1 MKRFVKNNIIVIL
14 IIIVVSINFL
24 NADYKVIQ
32 NQNKI
37 EQYHNDLVK
46 KCKKTEEYKDENEA
60 ELCRLVLNQKEID
73 VDFYTLYSEALAMHV
88 RNIYCF
94 AFLIVV
100 IPTMIKV
107 CKKLKYKQIINS
119 NSRES
124 YHSFLKKLL
133 KTAYQYIWVLALLSL
148 IMMIPIMMNT
158 SLNPEYAIIK
168 SHGMWQSN
176 IIYHPVLFVIS
187 YLINV
192 TLYSMIFVHIAL
204 LVARKQQKT
213 IPCILISYILYL
225 AIELFLETIVRLIII
240 RGIFHS
246 ELGMIL
252 NIIDVF
258 GMNDLYGV
266 GTLLLLNLCMVLIS
280 FALVYLAYKNK
291 EKFVIQCEKNK

>member
-1 MKRFVKNNIIVIL
+1 MKRFLKNNILIIVI
-14 IIIVVSINFL
+14 IVIVSIMLL
-24 NADYKVIQ
+24 NGGYKSLQ
-32 NQNKI
+32 
-37 EQYHNDLVK
+37 
-46 KCKKTEEYKDENEA
+46 EYKGYVNA
-60 ELCRLVLNQKEID
+60 EQQLIEECEREGTNQKEWCEEILKNKD
-73 VDFYTLYSEALAMHV
+73 VKLDFYTVFADALTWQV
-88 RNIYCF
+88 QYIGLV

-176 IIYHPVLFVIS
+176 IIYHPVLFVIA

-213 IPCILISYILYL
+213 IPCIIISYVLYL
-225 AIELFLETIVRLIII
+225 AIEIFLETVVKVIIFQ
-240 RGIFHS
+240 RIFHS
-246 ELGMIL
+246 EFGMIF
-252 NIIDVF
+252 NIINVF

>member
-1 MKRFVKNNIIVIL
+1 MKRFLKNNILIIVIMV
-14 IIIVVSINFL
+14 IVSILLL
-24 NADYKVIQ
+24 NGGYKSLQ
-32 NQNKI
+32 
-37 EQYHNDLVK
+37 
-46 KCKKTEEYKDENEA
+46 EYKGYVNA
-60 ELCRLVLNQKEID
+60 EQQLIEECEREGTNQKEWCEEAIKNKD
-73 VDFYTLYSEALAMHV
+73 VELDFYTVFADALTWQV
-88 RNIYCF
+88 QYIGYV

-168 SHGMWQSN
+168 SHGMWKSN

-187 YLINV
+187 YVINV

-204 LVARKQQKT
+204 LVVRKQQKT
-213 IPCILISYILYL
+213 IPCILFSYVLYL
-225 AIELFLETIVRLIII
+225 AIEIFLETVVRLIII

-246 ELGMIL
+246 ELGMIF
-252 NIIDVF
+252 NIINVF

-266 GTLLLLNLCMVLIS
+266 GPLLLVNLCMVLVS
-280 FALVYLAYKNK
+280 FGLVYLAYKDK

>member
-1 MKRFVKNNIIVIL
+1 MKRFLKNNILIIVIMV
-14 IIIVVSINFL
+14 IVSILLLNGGYKSL
-24 NADYKVIQ
+24 QEYKGYVNADQQLIKECE
-32 NQNKI
+32 K
-37 EQYHNDLVK
+37 EG
-46 KCKKTEEYKDENEA
+46 T
-60 ELCRLVLNQKEID
+60 NQKEWCEEILKNKD
-73 VDFYTLYSEALAMHV
+73 VELDFYTVFADALTWQV
-88 RNIYCF
+88 QYIGYV

-168 SHGMWQSN
+168 SHGMWKSN

-187 YLINV
+187 YVINV

-204 LVARKQQKT
+204 LVVRKQQKT
-213 IPCILISYILYL
+213 IPCILFSYVLYL
-225 AIELFLETIVRLIII
+225 AIEIFLETVVRLIII

-252 NIIDVF
+252 NIINVF

-266 GTLLLLNLCMVLIS
+266 GTLLLVNLCMVLIS

>member
-1 MKRFVKNNIIVIL
+1 MKRFLKNNILIIVIMV
-14 IIIVVSINFL
+14 IVSILLLNGGYKSL
-24 NADYKVIQ
+24 QEYKGYVNADQQLIKECE
-32 NQNKI
+32 K
-37 EQYHNDLVK
+37 EG
-46 KCKKTEEYKDENEA
+46 T
-60 ELCRLVLNQKEID
+60 NQKEWCEEILKNKD
-73 VDFYTLYSEALAMHV
+73 VELDFYTVFADALTWQV
-88 RNIYCF
+88 QYIGYV

-176 IIYHPVLFVIS
+176 IIYHPVLFVIA

-213 IPCILISYILYL
+213 IPCIIISYVLYL
-225 AIELFLETIVRLIII
+225 AIEIFLETVVKVIIFQ
-240 RGIFHS
+240 RIFHS
-246 ELGMIL
+246 EFGMIF
-252 NIIDVF
+252 NIINVF

>member
-1 MKRFVKNNIIVIL
+1 MKRFLKNNILIIVI
-14 IIIVVSINFL
+14 IVIVSIMLL
-24 NADYKVIQ
+24 NGGYKSLQ
-32 NQNKI
+32 
-37 EQYHNDLVK
+37 
-46 KCKKTEEYKDENEA
+46 EYKGYVNA
-60 ELCRLVLNQKEID
+60 EQQLIKECEREGTNQKEWCEEILKNKD
-73 VDFYTLYSEALAMHV
+73 VKLDFYTVFADALTWQV
-88 RNIYCF
+88 QYIGLV

-176 IIYHPVLFVIS
+176 IIYHPVLFVIA

-213 IPCILISYILYL
+213 IPCIIISYVLYL
-225 AIELFLETIVRLIII
+225 AIEIFLETVVKVIIFQ
-240 RGIFHS
+240 RIFHS
-246 ELGMIL
+246 EFGMIF
-252 NIIDVF
+252 NIINVF

>member
-1 MKRFVKNNIIVIL
+1 MKRFLKSNILIIVI
-14 IIIVVSINFL
+14 IVIVSIVFL
-24 NADYKVIQ
+24 NGGYKSLQ
-32 NQNKI
+32 
-37 EQYHNDLVK
+37 
-46 KCKKTEEYKDENEA
+46 EYKGYVNA
-60 ELCRLVLNQKEID
+60 EQQVIKECERQGTNQKEWCEEAIKNKD
-73 VDFYTLYSEALAMHV
+73 VELDFYTVFADALTWQV
-88 RNIYCF
+88 QYIYYF
-94 AFLIVV
+94 SFLIVV

-107 CKKLKYKQIINS
+107 CKMLKYKHIINS

-158 SLNPEYAIIK
+158 SLNPEYAIIN

-213 IPCILISYILYL
+213 IPCIIISYILYL
-225 AIELFLETIVRLIII
+225 AIEIFLETVVKVIIFQ
-240 RGIFHS
+240 RIFHS
-246 ELGMIL
+246 EFGMIF
-252 NIIDVF
+252 NIINVF

-266 GTLLLLNLCMVLIS
+266 GPLLLVNLCMVLVS
-280 FALVYLAYKNK
+280 FGLVYLAYKDK

>member
-1 MKRFVKNNIIVIL
+1 MKRFLKNNILIIVIMV
-14 IIIVVSINFL
+14 IVSILLLNGGYKSL
-24 NADYKVIQ
+24 QEYKGYVNADQQLIKECE
-32 NQNKI
+32 K
-37 EQYHNDLVK
+37 EG
-46 KCKKTEEYKDENEA
+46 T
-60 ELCRLVLNQKEID
+60 NQKEWCEEILKNKD
-73 VDFYTLYSEALAMHV
+73 VELDFYTVFADALTWQV
-88 RNIYCF
+88 QYIGYV

-148 IMMIPIMMNT
+148 IMMIPIMMYT

-192 TLYSMIFVHIAL
+192 TLYSMIFIHIAL

-213 IPCILISYILYL
+213 IPCILFSYVLYL
-225 AIELFLETIVRLIII
+225 AIEIFLETVVKVIIFQ
-240 RGIFHS
+240 RIFHS
-246 ELGMIL
+246 EFGMIF
-252 NIIDVF
+252 NIINVF

>member
-1 MKRFVKNNIIVIL
+1 MKRFLKNNILIIL
-14 IIIVVSINFL
+14 IIVIVSIIFL
-24 NADYKVIQ
+24 NGGYKSLQ
-32 NQNKI
+32 
-37 EQYHNDLVK
+37 
-46 KCKKTEEYKDENEA
+46 EYKGYVNA
-60 ELCRLVLNQKEID
+60 EQQLIKECEREKTNQKDWCDEALKYKDIEL
-73 VDFYTLYSEALAMHV
+73 DFYTVFADALV
-88 RNIYCF
+88 WQVQYIYYF

-158 SLNPEYAIIK
+158 SLNPEYAIIN
-168 SHGMWQSN
+168 SHGIWQSN

-192 TLYSMIFVHIAL
+192 TLYSMIFIHIAL

-213 IPCILISYILYL
+213 IPCILFSYVLYL
-225 AIELFLETIVRLIII
+225 AIEIFLETVVRVIII
-240 RGIFHS
+240 KSIFNS
-246 ELGMIL
+246 EFGMIL
-252 NIIDVF
+252 NIINVF

-266 GTLLLLNLCMVLIS
+266 GTLLLVNLCMVLIS

-291 EKFVIQCEKNK
+291 EKFVIQCEENK

>member
-1 MKRFVKNNIIVIL
+1 MKRFLKNNILIIVIMV
-14 IIIVVSINFL
+14 IVSILLLNGGYKSL
-24 NADYKVIQ
+24 QEYKGYVNADQQLIKECE
-32 NQNKI
+32 K
-37 EQYHNDLVK
+37 EG
-46 KCKKTEEYKDENEA
+46 T
-60 ELCRLVLNQKEID
+60 NQKEWCEEILKNKD
-73 VDFYTLYSEALAMHV
+73 VELDFYTVFADALTWQV
-88 RNIYCF
+88 QYIGYV

-148 IMMIPIMMNT
+148 IMMIPIMMYT
-158 SLNPEYAIIK
+158 SLNPEYAIIN

-192 TLYSMIFVHIAL
+192 TLYSMIFIHIAL

-213 IPCILISYILYL
+213 IPCILFSYVLYL
-225 AIELFLETIVRLIII
+225 AIEIFLETVVKVIIFQ
-240 RGIFHS
+240 RIFHS
-246 ELGMIL
+246 EFGMIL
-252 NIIDVF
+252 NIINVF

-266 GTLLLLNLCMVLIS
+266 GTLLLVNLCMVLIS

>member
-1 MKRFVKNNIIVIL
+1 MKRFLKNNILILVIIVI
-14 IIIVVSINFL
+14 VSIIFL
-24 NADYKVIQ
+24 NADYKVIK

-73 VDFYTLYSEALAMHV
+73 VDFYTLYSEALAMYV
-88 RNIYCF
+88 RNIYYF

-133 KTAYQYIWVLALLSL
+133 KIAYQYIWVLALLSL

-158 SLNPEYAIIK
+158 TMNPEYAI
-168 SHGMWQSN
+168 SYNSSFWETNTMQ
-176 IIYHPVLFVIS
+176 HPVLFVIA
-187 YLINV
+187 YLINI
-192 TLYSMIFVHIAL
+192 TLYSMIFIHIAL

-225 AIELFLETIVRLIII
+225 AIEIFLETIVRLIII

-266 GTLLLLNLCMVLIS
+266 GTLLMVNLCMVLIS
-280 FALVYLAYKNK
+280 FTLVYLAYKNK

>member
-1 MKRFVKNNIIVIL
+1 MKRFLKNNILIIVI
-14 IIIVVSINFL
+14 IVIVSIMLL
-24 NADYKVIQ
+24 NGGYKSLQ
-32 NQNKI
+32 
-37 EQYHNDLVK
+37 
-46 KCKKTEEYKDENEA
+46 EYKGYVNA
-60 ELCRLVLNQKEID
+60 EQQLIKECEREGTNQKEWCEEAIKNKD
-73 VDFYTLYSEALAMHV
+73 VELDFYTVFADALTWQV
-88 RNIYCF
+88 QYIGLV

-176 IIYHPVLFVIS
+176 IIYHPVLFVIA

-213 IPCILISYILYL
+213 IPCIIISYVLYL
-225 AIELFLETIVRLIII
+225 AIEIFLETVVKVIIFQ
-240 RGIFHS
+240 RIFHS
-246 ELGMIL
+246 EFGMIF
-252 NIIDVF
+252 NIINVF

>member
-1 MKRFVKNNIIVIL
+1 MKTFLKNNILIIL
-14 IIIVVSINFL
+14 IIIVVSIIFITGG
-24 NADYKVIQ
+24 YKSLQ
-32 NQNKI
+32 
-37 EQYHNDLVK
+37 
-46 KCKKTEEYKDENEA
+46 EYKGYVNA
-60 ELCRLVLNQKEID
+60 EQQLIKECEREGTNQKEWCEEVIKNKD
-73 VDFYTLYSEALAMHV
+73 VELDFYTVFADALTWQV
-88 RNIYCF
+88 QYIGYV

-158 SLNPEYAIIK
+158 SLNPEYAIIN

-213 IPCILISYILYL
+213 IPCIIISYVLYL
-225 AIELFLETIVRLIII
+225 AIEIFLETVVKVIIFQ
-240 RGIFHS
+240 RIFHS
-246 ELGMIL
+246 EFGMIF
-252 NIIDVF
+252 NIINVF

-266 GTLLLLNLCMVLIS
+266 GPLLLVNLCMVLVS
-280 FALVYLAYKNK
+280 FGLVYLAYKDK

>member
-1 MKRFVKNNIIVIL
+1 MKRFLKNNILIIVI
-14 IIIVVSINFL
+14 IVIVSIIFL
-24 NADYKVIQ
+24 NGGYKSLQ
-32 NQNKI
+32 
-37 EQYHNDLVK
+37 
-46 KCKKTEEYKDENEA
+46 EYKGYVNA
-60 ELCRLVLNQKEID
+60 EQQLIKECEREGTNQKEWCEEAIKNKD
-73 VDFYTLYSEALAMHV
+73 VKLDFYTVFADALTWQV
-88 RNIYCF
+88 QYIGLV

-158 SLNPEYAIIK
+158 SLNPEYAIIN

-192 TLYSMIFVHIAL
+192 TLYSMIFIHIAL

-213 IPCILISYILYL
+213 IPCIIISYVLYL
-225 AIELFLETIVRLIII
+225 AIEIFLETVVKVIIFQ
-240 RGIFHS
+240 RIFHS
-246 ELGMIL
+246 EFGMIL
-252 NIIDVF
+252 NIINVF

-266 GTLLLLNLCMVLIS
+266 GTLLMVNLCMVLIS

>member
-1 MKRFVKNNIIVIL
+1 MKRFLKNNILIIVIMV
-14 IIIVVSINFL
+14 IVSILLLNGGYKSL
-24 NADYKVIQ
+24 QEYKGYVNADQQLIKECE
-32 NQNKI
+32 K
-37 EQYHNDLVK
+37 EG
-46 KCKKTEEYKDENEA
+46 T
-60 ELCRLVLNQKEID
+60 NQKEWCEEILKNKD
-73 VDFYTLYSEALAMHV
+73 VELDFYTVFADALTWQV
-88 RNIYCF
+88 QYIGYF

-158 SLNPEYAIIK
+158 SLNPEYAIIN

-192 TLYSMIFVHIAL
+192 TLYSMIFIHIAL

-213 IPCILISYILYL
+213 IPCILFSYVLYL
-225 AIELFLETIVRLIII
+225 AIEIFLETVVKVIIFQ
-240 RGIFHS
+240 RIFHS
-246 ELGMIL
+246 EFGMIL
-252 NIIDVF
+252 NIINVF

-266 GTLLLLNLCMVLIS
+266 GTLLLVNLCMVLIS

>member
-1 MKRFVKNNIIVIL
+1 MKRFLKNNILIIVI
-14 IIIVVSINFL
+14 IVIVSIMLL
-24 NADYKVIQ
+24 NGGYKSLQ
-32 NQNKI
+32 
-37 EQYHNDLVK
+37 
-46 KCKKTEEYKDENEA
+46 EYKGYVNA
-60 ELCRLVLNQKEID
+60 EQQLIEECEREGTNQKEWCEEAIKNKD
-73 VDFYTLYSEALAMHV
+73 VKLDFYTVFADALTWQV
-88 RNIYCF
+88 QYIYYF

-158 SLNPEYAIIK
+158 SLNPEYAIIN

-192 TLYSMIFVHIAL
+192 TLYSMIFIHIAL

-213 IPCILISYILYL
+213 IPCIIISYVLYL
-225 AIELFLETIVRLIII
+225 AIEIFLETVVKVIIFQ
-240 RGIFHS
+240 RIFHS
-246 ELGMIL
+246 EFGMIL
-252 NIIDVF
+252 NIINVF

-266 GTLLLLNLCMVLIS
+266 GTLLMVNLCMVLIS

>member
-1 MKRFVKNNIIVIL
+1 MKRFLKNNILIIVI
-14 IIIVVSINFL
+14 IVIVSIMLL
-24 NADYKVIQ
+24 NGGYKSLQ
-32 NQNKI
+32 
-37 EQYHNDLVK
+37 
-46 KCKKTEEYKDENEA
+46 EYKGYVNA
-60 ELCRLVLNQKEID
+60 EQQLIEECEREGTNQKEWCEEILKNKD
-73 VDFYTLYSEALAMHV
+73 VKLDFYTVFADALTWQV
-88 RNIYCF
+88 QYIYYF

-158 SLNPEYAIIK
+158 SLNPEYAIIN

-192 TLYSMIFVHIAL
+192 TLYSLIFIHIAL

-213 IPCILISYILYL
+213 IPCIIISYVLYL
-225 AIELFLETIVRLIII
+225 AIEIFLETVVKVIIFQ
-240 RGIFHS
+240 RIFHS
-246 ELGMIL
+246 EFGMIF
-252 NIIDVF
+252 NIINVF

>member
-1 MKRFVKNNIIVIL
+1 MKRFLKNNRLIIL
-14 IIIVVSINFL
+14 IIVVVSIIFITGG
-24 NADYKVIQ
+24 YKSLQ
-32 NQNKI
+32 
-37 EQYHNDLVK
+37 
-46 KCKKTEEYKDENEA
+46 EYKGYVNA
-60 ELCRLVLNQKEID
+60 EQQLIKECEREGTNQKEWCEEAIKNKD
-73 VDFYTLYSEALAMHV
+73 VELDFYTVFADALTWQV
-88 RNIYCF
+88 QYIYYF

-133 KTAYQYIWVLALLSL
+133 KIAYQYIWVLALLSL

-176 IIYHPVLFVIS
+176 IIYHPVLFVIA

-213 IPCILISYILYL
+213 IPCIIISYVLYL
-225 AIELFLETIVRLIII
+225 AIEIFLETVVKVIIFQ
-240 RGIFHS
+240 RIFHS
-246 ELGMIL
+246 EFGMIF
-252 NIIDVF
+252 NIINVF

-280 FALVYLAYKNK
+280 FALVYLVYKNK

>member
-1 MKRFVKNNIIVIL
+1 MKRFLKNNILIIVI
-14 IIIVVSINFL
+14 IVIVSIIFL
-24 NADYKVIQ
+24 NGGYKSLQ
-32 NQNKI
+32 
-37 EQYHNDLVK
+37 
-46 KCKKTEEYKDENEA
+46 EYKGYVNA
-60 ELCRLVLNQKEID
+60 EQQLIEECEREGTNQKEWCEEILKNKD
-73 VDFYTLYSEALAMHV
+73 VKLDFYTVFADALTWQV
-88 RNIYCF
+88 QYIGLV

-176 IIYHPVLFVIS
+176 IIYHPVLFVIA

-192 TLYSMIFVHIAL
+192 TLYSLIFIHIAL

-213 IPCILISYILYL
+213 IPCIIISYVLYL
-225 AIELFLETIVRLIII
+225 AIEIFLETVVKVIIFQ
-240 RGIFHS
+240 RIFHS
-246 ELGMIL
+246 EFGMIF
-252 NIIDVF
+252 NIINVF

>member
-1 MKRFVKNNIIVIL
+1 MKRFLKNNILIIVIMV
-14 IIIVVSINFL
+14 IVSILLL
-24 NADYKVIQ
+24 NGGYKSLQ
-32 NQNKI
+32 
-37 EQYHNDLVK
+37 
-46 KCKKTEEYKDENEA
+46 EYKGYVNA
-60 ELCRLVLNQKEID
+60 EQQLIKECEREGTNQKEWCEEAIKNKD
-73 VDFYTLYSEALAMHV
+73 VKLDFYTVFADALTWQV
-88 RNIYCF
+88 QYIGYV

-158 SLNPEYAIIK
+158 SLNPEYAIIN

-192 TLYSMIFVHIAL
+192 TLYSMIFIHIAL

-213 IPCILISYILYL
+213 IPCIIISYVLYL
-225 AIELFLETIVRLIII
+225 AIEIFLETVVKVIIFQ
-240 RGIFHS
+240 RIFHS
-246 ELGMIL
+246 EFGMIF
-252 NIIDVF
+252 NIINVF

>member
-1 MKRFVKNNIIVIL
+1 MKTFLKNNILIIL
-14 IIIVVSINFL
+14 IIIVVSIIFITGG
-24 NADYKVIQ
+24 YKSLQ
-32 NQNKI
+32 
-37 EQYHNDLVK
+37 
-46 KCKKTEEYKDENEA
+46 EYKGYVNA
-60 ELCRLVLNQKEID
+60 EQQLIKECEREGTNQKEWCEEAIKNKD
-73 VDFYTLYSEALAMHV
+73 VELDFYTVFADALTWQV
-88 RNIYCF
+88 QYIYYF

-240 RGIFHS
+240 RGVFHS
-246 ELGMIL
+246 ELGMIFNIL
-252 NIIDVF
+252 NVF

-266 GTLLLLNLCMVLIS
+266 GPLLLINLCMVLVS
-280 FALVYLAYKNK
+280 FGLVYLAYKNK

>member
-1 MKRFVKNNIIVIL
+1 MKRFLKNNILIIVIMV
-14 IIIVVSINFL
+14 IVSILLLNGGYKSL
-24 NADYKVIQ
+24 QEYKGYVNADQQLIKECE
-32 NQNKI
+32 K
-37 EQYHNDLVK
+37 EG
-46 KCKKTEEYKDENEA
+46 T
-60 ELCRLVLNQKEID
+60 NQKEWCEEILKNKD
-73 VDFYTLYSEALAMHV
+73 VELDFYTVFADALTWQV
-88 RNIYCF
+88 QYIGLV

-176 IIYHPVLFVIS
+176 IIYHPVLFVIA

-213 IPCILISYILYL
+213 IPCIIISYVLYL
-225 AIELFLETIVRLIII
+225 AIEIFLETVVKVIIFQ
-240 RGIFHS
+240 RIFHS
-246 ELGMIL
+246 EFGMIF
-252 NIIDVF
+252 NIINVF

-266 GTLLLLNLCMVLIS
+266 GTLLLVNLCMVLIS

>member
-1 MKRFVKNNIIVIL
+1 MKRFLKNNILIIVIMV
-14 IIIVVSINFL
+14 IVSILLLNGGYKSL
-24 NADYKVIQ
+24 QEYKGYVNADQQLIKECE
-32 NQNKI
+32 K
-37 EQYHNDLVK
+37 EG
-46 KCKKTEEYKDENEA
+46 T
-60 ELCRLVLNQKEID
+60 NQKEWCEEAIKNKD
-73 VDFYTLYSEALAMHV
+73 VELDFYTVFADALTWQV
-88 RNIYCF
+88 QYIGYV

-168 SHGMWQSN
+168 SHGMWKSN

-187 YLINV
+187 YVINV

-213 IPCILISYILYL
+213 IPCIIISYVLYL
-225 AIELFLETIVRLIII
+225 AIEIFLETVVKVIIFQ
-240 RGIFHS
+240 RIFHS
-246 ELGMIL
+246 EFGMIF
-252 NIIDVF
+252 NIINVF

>member
-1 MKRFVKNNIIVIL
+1 MKTFLKNNILIIL
-14 IIIVVSINFL
+14 IIIVVSIIFITGG
-24 NADYKVIQ
+24 YKSLQ
-32 NQNKI
+32 
-37 EQYHNDLVK
+37 
-46 KCKKTEEYKDENEA
+46 EYKGYVNA
-60 ELCRLVLNQKEID
+60 EQQLIKECEREGTNQKEWCEEAIKNKD
-73 VDFYTLYSEALAMHV
+73 VELDFYTVFADALTWQV
-88 RNIYCF
+88 QYIYYF

-176 IIYHPVLFVIS
+176 IIYHPVLFVIA

-213 IPCILISYILYL
+213 IPCIIISYVLYL
-225 AIELFLETIVRLIII
+225 AIEIFLETVVKVIIFQ
-240 RGIFHS
+240 RIFHS
-246 ELGMIL
+246 EFGMIF
-252 NIIDVF
+252 NIINVF

>member
-1 MKRFVKNNIIVIL
+1 MKRFLKNNILIIVI
-14 IIIVVSINFL
+14 IVIVSIIFL
-24 NADYKVIQ
+24 NGGYKSLQ
-32 NQNKI
+32 
-37 EQYHNDLVK
+37 
-46 KCKKTEEYKDENEA
+46 EYKGYVNA
-60 ELCRLVLNQKEID
+60 EQQLIKECEREGTNQKAWCEEAIKNKD
-73 VDFYTLYSEALAMHV
+73 VELDFYTVFADALTWQV
-88 RNIYCF
+88 QYIGYV

-176 IIYHPVLFVIS
+176 IIYHPVLFVIA

-192 TLYSMIFVHIAL
+192 TLYSVIFVHIAL

-213 IPCILISYILYL
+213 IPCIIISYVLYL
-225 AIELFLETIVRLIII
+225 AIEIFLETVVKVIIFQ
-240 RGIFHS
+240 RIFHS
-246 ELGMIL
+246 EFGMIF
-252 NIIDVF
+252 NIINVF

-280 FALVYLAYKNK
+280 FALVYLVYKNK

>member
-1 MKRFVKNNIIVIL
+1 MKRFLKNNILIIVIMV
-14 IIIVVSINFL
+14 IVSILLLNGGYKSL
-24 NADYKVIQ
+24 QEYKGYVNADQQLIKECE
-32 NQNKI
+32 K
-37 EQYHNDLVK
+37 EG
-46 KCKKTEEYKDENEA
+46 T
-60 ELCRLVLNQKEID
+60 NQKEWCEEILKNKD
-73 VDFYTLYSEALAMHV
+73 VELDFYTVFADALTWQV
-88 RNIYCF
+88 QYIGYV

-192 TLYSMIFVHIAL
+192 TLYSMIFIHIAL

-213 IPCILISYILYL
+213 IPCILFSYVLYL
-225 AIELFLETIVRLIII
+225 AIEIFLETVVKVIIFQ
-240 RGIFHS
+240 RIFHS
-246 ELGMIL
+246 EFGMIL
-252 NIIDVF
+252 NIINVF

-266 GTLLLLNLCMVLIS
+266 GTLLLVNLCMVLIS

>member
-1 MKRFVKNNIIVIL
+1 MKRFLKNNILIIVI
-14 IIIVVSINFL
+14 IVIVSIIFL
-24 NADYKVIQ
+24 NGGYKSLQ
-32 NQNKI
+32 
-37 EQYHNDLVK
+37 
-46 KCKKTEEYKDENEA
+46 EYKGYVNADQQLIKECER
-60 ELCRLVLNQKEID
+60 EGTNQKEWCEEAIKNKD
-73 VDFYTLYSEALAMHV
+73 VELDFYTVFADALTWQV
-88 RNIYCF
+88 QYIGLV

-192 TLYSMIFVHIAL
+192 ILYSMIFVHIAL

-213 IPCILISYILYL
+213 IPCILFSYVLYL
-225 AIELFLETIVRLIII
+225 AIEIFLETVVKVIIFQ
-240 RGIFHS
+240 RIFHS
-246 ELGMIL
+246 EFGMIF
-252 NIIDVF
+252 NIINVF

-280 FALVYLAYKNK
+280 FALVYLAYNNK

>member
-1 MKRFVKNNIIVIL
+1 MKRFLKNNILILVIIVI
-14 IIIVVSINFL
+14 VSILLLNGGYKSL
-24 NADYKVIQ
+24 QEYKGYVNADQQLIKECE
-32 NQNKI
+32 K
-37 EQYHNDLVK
+37 EG
-46 KCKKTEEYKDENEA
+46 T
-60 ELCRLVLNQKEID
+60 NQKEWCEEILKNKD
-73 VDFYTLYSEALAMHV
+73 VKLDFYTVFADALTWQV
-88 RNIYCF
+88 QYIYYF

-100 IPTMIKV
+100 IPAMIKV

-176 IIYHPVLFVIS
+176 IIYHPVLFVIA

-213 IPCILISYILYL
+213 IPCIIISYVLYL
-225 AIELFLETIVRLIII
+225 AIEIFLETVVKVIIFQ
-240 RGIFHS
+240 RIFHS
-246 ELGMIL
+246 EFGMIF
-252 NIIDVF
+252 NIINVF

>member
-1 MKRFVKNNIIVIL
+1 MKTFLKNNILIIL
-14 IIIVVSINFL
+14 IIIVVSIIFITGG
-24 NADYKVIQ
+24 YKSLQ
-32 NQNKI
+32 
-37 EQYHNDLVK
+37 
-46 KCKKTEEYKDENEA
+46 EYKGYVNAEQQLIKECEREA
-60 ELCRLVLNQKEID
+60 TNQKEWCEEVIKNKD
-73 VDFYTLYSEALAMHV
+73 VELDFYTVFADALTWQV
-88 RNIYCF
+88 QYIGYV

-107 CKKLKYKQIINS
+107 CKILKYKQIINS

-158 SLNPEYAIIK
+158 SLNPEYAIIN

-213 IPCILISYILYL
+213 IPCIIISYILYL
-225 AIELFLETIVRLIII
+225 AIEIVLETVVRLIII
-240 RGIFHS
+240 RGVFHS
-246 ELGMIL
+246 ELGMIFNIL
-252 NIIDVF
+252 NVF

-266 GTLLLLNLCMVLIS
+266 GPLLLINLCMVLVS
-280 FALVYLAYKNK
+280 FGLVYLAYKNK

>member
-1 MKRFVKNNIIVIL
+1 MKTFLKNNILIIL
-14 IIIVVSINFL
+14 IIIVVSIIFITGG
-24 NADYKVIQ
+24 YKSLQ
-32 NQNKI
+32 
-37 EQYHNDLVK
+37 
-46 KCKKTEEYKDENEA
+46 EYKGYVNA
-60 ELCRLVLNQKEID
+60 EQQLIKECEREGTNQKEWCEEAIKNKD
-73 VDFYTLYSEALAMHV
+73 VELDFYTVFADALTWQV
-88 RNIYCF
+88 QYIYYF

-133 KTAYQYIWVLALLSL
+133 KIAYQYIWVLALLSL

-158 SLNPEYAIIK
+158 SLNPEYAIIN

-176 IIYHPVLFVIS
+176 IIYHPVLFVIA

-213 IPCILISYILYL
+213 IPCIIISYVLYL
-225 AIELFLETIVRLIII
+225 AIEIFLETVVKVIIFQ
-240 RGIFHS
+240 RIFHS
-246 ELGMIL
+246 EFGMIF
-252 NIIDVF
+252 NIINVF

-280 FALVYLAYKNK
+280 FALVYLVYKNK

>member
-1 MKRFVKNNIIVIL
+1 MKTFLKNNILIIL
-14 IIIVVSINFL
+14 IIIVVSIIFITGG
-24 NADYKVIQ
+24 YKSLQ
-32 NQNKI
+32 
-37 EQYHNDLVK
+37 
-46 KCKKTEEYKDENEA
+46 EYKGYVNA
-60 ELCRLVLNQKEID
+60 EQQLIKECEREGTNQKEWCEEAIKNKD
-73 VDFYTLYSEALAMHV
+73 VELDFYTVFADALTWQV
-88 RNIYCF
+88 QYIYYF

-133 KTAYQYIWVLALLSL
+133 KIAYQYIWVLALLSL

-240 RGIFHS
+240 RGVFHS
-246 ELGMIL
+246 ELGMIFNIL
-252 NIIDVF
+252 NVF

-266 GTLLLLNLCMVLIS
+266 GPLLLINLCMVLVS
-280 FALVYLAYKNK
+280 FGLVYLAYKNK

>member
-1 MKRFVKNNIIVIL
+1 MKRFLKNNILIIVIMV
-14 IIIVVSINFL
+14 IVSILLLNGGYKSL
-24 NADYKVIQ
+24 QEYKGYVNADQQLIKECE
-32 NQNKI
+32 K
-37 EQYHNDLVK
+37 EG
-46 KCKKTEEYKDENEA
+46 T
-60 ELCRLVLNQKEID
+60 NQKEWCEEILKNKD
-73 VDFYTLYSEALAMHV
+73 VELDFYTVFADALTWQV
-88 RNIYCF
+88 QYIGYV

-168 SHGMWQSN
+168 SHGMWKSN

-187 YLINV
+187 YVINV

-213 IPCILISYILYL
+213 IPCILFSYVLYL
-225 AIELFLETIVRLIII
+225 AIEIFLETVVRLIII

-252 NIIDVF
+252 NIINVF

-266 GTLLLLNLCMVLIS
+266 GTLLLVNLCMVLIS

>member
-1 MKRFVKNNIIVIL
+1 MKRFLKNNILIIVI
-14 IIIVVSINFL
+14 IVIVSIMLL
-24 NADYKVIQ
+24 NGGYKSLQ
-32 NQNKI
+32 
-37 EQYHNDLVK
+37 
-46 KCKKTEEYKDENEA
+46 EYKGYVNA
-60 ELCRLVLNQKEID
+60 EQQLIEECEREGTNQKEWCEEAIKNKD
-73 VDFYTLYSEALAMHV
+73 VKLDFYTVFADALTWQV
-88 RNIYCF
+88 QYIYYF

-158 SLNPEYAIIK
+158 SLNPEYAIIN

-192 TLYSMIFVHIAL
+192 TLYSLIFIHIAL

-213 IPCILISYILYL
+213 IPCIIISYVLYL
-225 AIELFLETIVRLIII
+225 AIEIFLETVVKVIIFQ
-240 RGIFHS
+240 RIFHS
-246 ELGMIL
+246 EFGMIF
-252 NIIDVF
+252 NIINVF

>member
-1 MKRFVKNNIIVIL
+1 MKTFLKNNILIIL
-14 IIIVVSINFL
+14 IIIVVSIIFITGG
-24 NADYKVIQ
+24 YKSLQ
-32 NQNKI
+32 
-37 EQYHNDLVK
+37 
-46 KCKKTEEYKDENEA
+46 EYKGYVNA
-60 ELCRLVLNQKEID
+60 EQQLIKECEREGTNQKEWCEEAIKNKD
-73 VDFYTLYSEALAMHV
+73 VELDFYTVFADALTWQV
-88 RNIYCF
+88 QYIYYF

-133 KTAYQYIWVLALLSL
+133 KIAYQYIWVLALLSL

-176 IIYHPVLFVIS
+176 IIYHPVLFVIA

-213 IPCILISYILYL
+213 IPCIIISYVLYL
-225 AIELFLETIVRLIII
+225 AIEIFLETVVKVIIFQ
-240 RGIFHS
+240 RIFHS
-246 ELGMIL
+246 EFGMIF
-252 NIIDVF
+252 NIINVF

-266 GTLLLLNLCMVLIS
+266 GTLLLVNLCMVLIS

>member
-1 MKRFVKNNIIVIL
+1 MKTFLKNNILIIL
-14 IIIVVSINFL
+14 IIIVVSIIFITGG
-24 NADYKVIQ
+24 YKSLQ
-32 NQNKI
+32 
-37 EQYHNDLVK
+37 
-46 KCKKTEEYKDENEA
+46 EYKGYVNA
-60 ELCRLVLNQKEID
+60 EQQLIKEREREGTNQKEWCGEILKNKD
-73 VDFYTLYSEALAMHV
+73 VELDFYTVFADALTWQV
-88 RNIYCF
+88 QYIYYF

-100 IPTMIKV
+100 VPTMIKV
-107 CKKLKYKQIINS
+107 CKILKYKQIINS

-158 SLNPEYAIIK
+158 SLNPEYAIIN

-192 TLYSMIFVHIAL
+192 TLYSMIFIHIAL

-213 IPCILISYILYL
+213 IPCIIISYILYL
-225 AIELFLETIVRLIII
+225 AIEIVLETVVRLIII
-240 RGIFHS
+240 RGVFHS
-246 ELGMIL
+246 ELGMIFNIL
-252 NIIDVF
+252 NVF

-266 GTLLLLNLCMVLIS
+266 GPLLLINLCMVLVS
-280 FALVYLAYKNK
+280 FGLVYLAYKDK
-291 EKFVIQCEKNK
+291 EKLVIQCEKNK

>member
-1 MKRFVKNNIIVIL
+1 MKRFLKNNILIIVIMV
-14 IIIVVSINFL
+14 IVSILLLNGGYKSL
-24 NADYKVIQ
+24 QEYKGYVNADQQLIKECE
-32 NQNKI
+32 K
-37 EQYHNDLVK
+37 EG
-46 KCKKTEEYKDENEA
+46 T
-60 ELCRLVLNQKEID
+60 NQKEWCEEAIKNKD
-73 VDFYTLYSEALAMHV
+73 VELDFYTVFADALTWQV
-88 RNIYCF
+88 QYIGYV

-148 IMMIPIMMNT
+148 IMMIPIMMYT
-158 SLNPEYAIIK
+158 SLNPEYAIIN

-192 TLYSMIFVHIAL
+192 TLYSMIFIHIAL

-213 IPCILISYILYL
+213 IPCILFSYVLYL
-225 AIELFLETIVRLIII
+225 AIEIFLETVVKVIIFQ
-240 RGIFHS
+240 RIFHS
-246 ELGMIL
+246 EFGMIL
-252 NIIDVF
+252 NIINVF

-266 GTLLLLNLCMVLIS
+266 GTLLLVNLCMVLIS

>member
-1 MKRFVKNNIIVIL
+1 MKRFLKNNILIIVI
-14 IIIVVSINFL
+14 IVIVSIMLL
-24 NADYKVIQ
+24 NGGYKSLQ
-32 NQNKI
+32 
-37 EQYHNDLVK
+37 
-46 KCKKTEEYKDENEA
+46 EYKGYVNA
-60 ELCRLVLNQKEID
+60 EQQLIKECEKEGTNQKEWCEEILKNKD
-73 VDFYTLYSEALAMHV
+73 IELDFYTVFADALTWQV
-88 RNIYCF
+88 QYIGYV

-176 IIYHPVLFVIS
+176 IIYHPVLFVIA

-213 IPCILISYILYL
+213 IPCIIISYVLYL
-225 AIELFLETIVRLIII
+225 AIEIFLETVVKVIIFQ
-240 RGIFHS
+240 RIFHS
-246 ELGMIL
+246 EFGMIF
-252 NIIDVF
+252 NIINVF

>member
-1 MKRFVKNNIIVIL
+1 MKRFLKNNILIIVI
-14 IIIVVSINFL
+14 IVIVSIIFL
-24 NADYKVIQ
+24 NGGYKSLQ
-32 NQNKI
+32 
-37 EQYHNDLVK
+37 
-46 KCKKTEEYKDENEA
+46 EYKGYVNADQQLIKECEK
-60 ELCRLVLNQKEID
+60 EGTNQKEWCEEAIKNKD
-73 VDFYTLYSEALAMHV
+73 VELDFYTVFADALTWQV
-88 RNIYCF
+88 QYIGLV

-176 IIYHPVLFVIS
+176 IIYHPVLFVIA

-213 IPCILISYILYL
+213 IPCILFSYVLYL
-225 AIELFLETIVRLIII
+225 AIEIFLETVVKVIIFQ
-240 RGIFHS
+240 RIFHS
-246 ELGMIL
+246 EFGMIL
-252 NIIDVF
+252 NIINVF

-266 GTLLLLNLCMVLIS
+266 GTLLLVNLCMVLIS

>member
-1 MKRFVKNNIIVIL
+1 MKRFLKNNILIIVI
-14 IIIVVSINFL
+14 IVIVSIMLL
-24 NADYKVIQ
+24 NGGYKSLQ
-32 NQNKI
+32 
-37 EQYHNDLVK
+37 
-46 KCKKTEEYKDENEA
+46 EYKGYVNA
-60 ELCRLVLNQKEID
+60 EQQLIEECEREGTNQKEWCEEILKNKD
-73 VDFYTLYSEALAMHV
+73 VKLDFYTVFADALTWQV
-88 RNIYCF
+88 QYIYYF

-158 SLNPEYAIIK
+158 SLNPEYAIIN

-192 TLYSMIFVHIAL
+192 TLYSLIFIHIAL

-213 IPCILISYILYL
+213 IPCIIISYILYL
-225 AIELFLETIVRLIII
+225 AIEIVLETVVRLIII
-240 RGIFHS
+240 RGVFHS
-246 ELGMIL
+246 ELGMIFNIL
-252 NIIDVF
+252 NVF

-266 GTLLLLNLCMVLIS
+266 GPLLLINLCMVLVS
-280 FALVYLAYKNK
+280 FGLVYLAYKDK